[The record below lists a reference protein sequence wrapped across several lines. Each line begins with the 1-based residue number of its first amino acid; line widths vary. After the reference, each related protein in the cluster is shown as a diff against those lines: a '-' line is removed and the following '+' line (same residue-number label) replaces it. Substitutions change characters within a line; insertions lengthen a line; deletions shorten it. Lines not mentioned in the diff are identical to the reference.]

1 MRLGIF
7 SLLFIVFA
15 LWVVIAPGGEQRI
28 IRTCEPV
35 NWVGSL
41 SVSIGQL
48 IFPEHQD
55 SVQDFFDRSN
65 YSCRFVVWRLIY
77 EDRYLEEG
85 AINE

>member
-15 LWVVIAPGGEQRI
+15 LWVAVAPGGEQRI

-35 NWVGSL
+35 NWAGNL
-41 SVSIGQL
+41 TVSIGQL
-48 IFPEHQD
+48 IFPEYQD
-55 SVQDFFDRSN
+55 SVQEFFDKGN

-77 EDRYLEEG
+77 EDRYLDEED
-85 AINE
+85 

>member
-15 LWVVIAPGGEQRI
+15 LWVVIAPTGENRI

-48 IFPEHQD
+48 IFPEHQN
-55 SVQDFFDRSN
+55 SVQDFFDKGN

-85 AINE
+85 AVNE